1 MKQNIKRFLAIT
13 CLILSLFAVTITGY
27 ATTGTDNESTSSAQ
41 TSGRII
47 GISSQYFFNNL
58 HGRYYI
64 YFGRPTC
71 VSCVEFASYLEKYLD
86 ESGWVVYYFDTEY
99 WKDNPRY
106 DLILEKYQVA
116 TVPLLVET
124 MDGEFRSYYE
134 FDPDASDAEI
144 ASQLDNF
151 FAKRGSPLFPV
162 TTQKNFPLQFHDYL
176 LAFTFFIM
184 VCNVSFLLK
193 RRRSLIESE
202 SAFPMLAAI
211 VNSTLLMILH
221 FSIAGA
227 GFSFGIQYEAVP
239 DERLLAKLGT
249 YTWLLVTPALYF
261 ALLAI
266 CASIKLSQNSRK
278 NKTE

>member
-1 MKQNIKRFLAIT
+1 M
-13 CLILSLFAVTITGY
+13 
-27 ATTGTDNESTSSAQ
+27 
-41 TSGRII
+41 
-47 GISSQYFFNNL
+47 
-58 HGRYYI
+58 
-64 YFGRPTC
+64 
-71 VSCVEFASYLEKYLD
+71 
-86 ESGWVVYYFDTEY
+86 
-99 WKDNPRY
+99 
-106 DLILEKYQVA
+106 ILEKYQVT